1 MQGPVAEAMKRQSC
15 KATGAARETALHP
28 AGAPLWC
35 AAPRGTK
42 RPGSRFGEKQM
53 DQFKSKVAPADG
65 KLAVLLP
72 GMGAVA
78 TTFIAGVE
86 AVRAGLAKPIGSLT
100 QMAQIRLGKRS
111 EKRWSMIK
119 DLVPLAKLDDLVF
132 GGWDPIPD
140 DAYTAAAKA
149 KVLSPE
155 HLAQLQARLSEIK
168 PMPAVFDK
176 NVVKRL
182 DGTHVKKGSK
192 RELANALM
200 KDIRGFMDK
209 HKCRRAVMVWC
220 ASTEAYQ
227 EAGPEHQSIA
237 AFEKALDENHPNI
250 FPSQLYAYAAIM
262 SGVPYLN
269 GAPNMSCDF
278 PALIELA
285 EKKGVAI
292 GGKDFKTGQ
301 TLMKTII
308 APGLKARMLGMEGW
322 FSTNILGNR
331 DGEVLDDPANFKTK
345 EVSKLSVLEQ
355 ILEPDRYPDLYKDL
369 QHKVSIHYYKPRG
382 DNKEGWDNIDIVGWM
397 GYPMQIKVNFL
408 CRDSIL
414 AAPIVLDLALF
425 GDLAARAG
433 MKGIQEWLS
442 FYFKSPQHAAS
453 VYPEHDL
460 FVQHIRLENNLRYL
474 MGEELINYLGSDY
487 TNE

>member
-1 MQGPVAEAMKRQSC
+1 
-15 KATGAARETALHP
+15 
-28 AGAPLWC
+28 
-35 AAPRGTK
+35 
-42 RPGSRFGEKQM
+42 
-53 DQFKSKVAPADG
+53 
-65 KLAVLLP
+65 
-72 GMGAVA
+72 
-78 TTFIAGVE
+78 
-86 AVRAGLAKPIGSLT
+86 
-100 QMAQIRLGKRS
+100 
-111 EKRWSMIK
+111 
-119 DLVPLAKLDDLVF
+119 
-132 GGWDPIPD
+132 
-140 DAYTAAAKA
+140 
-149 KVLSPE
+149 
-155 HLAQLQARLSEIK
+155 
-168 PMPAVFDK
+168 
-176 NVVKRL
+176 VVKRL
-182 DGTHVKKGSK
+182 EGANVKKGTK
-192 RELANALM
+192 RELANQLIQ
-200 KDIRGFMDK
+200 DIRGFMDK
-209 HKCRRAVMVWC
+209 NKCSRAVMVWC

-237 AFEKALDENHPNI
+237 AFEKALDADHPNI
-250 FPSQLYAYAAIM
+250 YPSQLYAYAAIM
-262 SGVPYLN
+262 SGVPYMN

-278 PALIELA
+278 PALVDLA
-285 EKKGVAI
+285 EKRGVAI

-355 ILEPDRYPDLYKDL
+355 ILEPERYPELYSDL

-425 GDLAARAG
+425 GTWRGGGTRRHEGHPGVAQLLLQEPPARGQRLSGARSVRPEGAPGEQLAVPG
-433 MKGIQEWLS
+433 
-442 FYFKSPQHAAS
+442 
-453 VYPEHDL
+453 
-460 FVQHIRLENNLRYL
+460 
-474 MGEELINYLGSDY
+474 GEELINYLGSDY

>member
-1 MQGPVAEAMKRQSC
+1 MTSSCGRTCRTAPNSSSAPFSNAWNPTSMRGSFFFAMARMMPWPRAGCIGPDRETGPQTGEKALYTVASRPYGAPHRAKRRGPAPEMKR
-15 KATGAARETALHP
+15 
-28 AGAPLWC
+28 
-35 AAPRGTK
+35 
-42 RPGSRFGEKQM
+42 M

-65 KLAVLLP
+65 
-72 GMGAVA
+72 
-78 TTFIAGVE
+78 
-86 AVRAGLAKPIGSLT
+86 
-100 QMAQIRLGKRS
+100 
-111 EKRWSMIK
+111 
-119 DLVPLAKLDDLVF
+119 
-132 GGWDPIPD
+132 
-140 DAYTAAAKA
+140 
-149 KVLSPE
+149 
-155 HLAQLQARLSEIK
+155 
-168 PMPAVFDK
+168 
-176 NVVKRL
+176 
-182 DGTHVKKGSK
+182 
-192 RELANALM
+192 ELADQLIQ
-200 KDIRGFMDK
+200 DIRGFMDK
-209 HKCRRAVMVWC
+209 NKCTRAVMVWC
-220 ASTEAYQ
+220 ASSEAYQ
-227 EAGPEHQSIA
+227 EAGSEHQSIA
-237 AFEKALDENHPNI
+237 AFEKALDADHPNI
-250 FPSQLYAYAAIM
+250 YPSQIYAYAAI
-262 SGVPYLN
+262 SAGVPYLN

-278 PALIELA
+278 PALVELA
-285 EKKGVAI
+285 EKRGVAV

-355 ILEPDRYPDLYKDL
+355 ILEPERYPELYKDL

-453 VYPEHDL
+453 VYPEHAL
-460 FVQHIRLENNLRYL
+460 LVQKVRLENNLRYL